1 MPFSSSQHCAELT
14 EAISDLFNHIGQ
26 IRSALDRVAPDF
38 NHHFAS
44 VSECSPPP
52 TQPVSSQGASSLP

>member
-1 MPFSSSQHCAELT
+1 MPFSSSQQCAELT

-44 VSECSPPP
+44 VSECPPP
-52 TQPVSSQGASSLP
+52 PDTTG